1 MLLLPLAQ
9 QITTKRLLLLHLV
22 QSIAADAFIETLIQ
36 QHSNLQD
43 VRVSI
48 VALESLKI
56 LDGDPSRHEVF
67 RVHTDISHE

>member
-1 MLLLPLAQ
+1 MY
-9 QITTKRLLLLHLV
+9 LLLLHLM

-48 VALESLKI
+48 VALESLKV
-56 LDGDPSRHEVF
+56 LDGDPSCHEIF
-67 RVHTDISHE
+67 RVHTDVSHE